1 MVDKVQKLKNK
12 KIDGLSRVEKKQD
25 DNSFFSEIDQKKNP
39 FLLYWSITVIVLIAV
54 LFAVSFLAV
63 TLKRQN
69 LNFDDQFKNDSE
81 YNDTSY
87 SDRLSKITSIGVASI
102 RFNQGEFEAVSGVKN
117 SNFPLENSK
126 FIFSENKIILTGKI
140 RDSWLPIST
149 RLIVVATAQDGKFVF
164 ALAPDSWENI
174 LVYGE
179 KQKKIEQ
186 ILNENI
192 NQVLA
197 NEKMIAKSV
206 IVSNSEI
213 EFKIIKE

>member
-1 MVDKVQKLKNK
+1 MADKVQKLKNK

-39 FLLYWSITVIVLIAV
+39 FVLYWSITVIILIAV
-54 LFAVSFLAV
+54 LFLAVFLATTV
-63 TLKRQN
+63 KRQN
-69 LNFDDQFKNDSE
+69 LNFNDSLNSNSE
-81 YNDTSY
+81 YTDSSY

-117 SNFPLENSK
+117 SDFPLENSK

-140 RDSWLPIST
+140 RDSWLPINT
-149 RLIVVATAQDGKFVF
+149 RLIVVTTVQDGKFVF

-186 ILNENI
+186 ILTDNI

-197 NEKMIAKSV
+197 KENMIAKSV
-206 IVSNSEI
+206 TVSNGEI